1 VNYQPRPARTPDEL
15 RASIA
20 QRQGELAKSLTD
32 LRREIVSIADWR
44 AQINRNRG
52 KVPVGAAVAGFV
64 LGGGI
69 AAVIGRRRR

>member
-1 VNYQPRPARTPDEL
+1 MSYQPAARRTPDQI

-20 QRQGELAKSLTD
+20 QRQGDLAGSLTE
-32 LRREIVSIADWR
+32 LRHEIVAIADWR

-52 KVPVGAAVAGFV
+52 KVLAGAAVAGFV

-69 AAVIGRRRR
+69 AALVGRRR

>member
-1 VNYQPRPARTPDEL
+1 MSYQPGGPRTPDEI

-20 QRQGELAKSLTD
+20 QRQGDLASSLTE

-52 KVPVGAAVAGFV
+52 KVLAGAAVAGFV

-69 AAVIGRRRR
+69 AALVGRRR

>member
-1 VNYQPRPARTPDEL
+1 MSYQPRVPRTPDEI

-20 QRQGELAKSLTD
+20 QRQGELAGSLTE

-52 KVPVGAAVAGFV
+52 KVLAGAAVAGFV

-69 AAVIGRRRR
+69 AALVGRRR

>member
-1 VNYQPRPARTPDEL
+1 MNYQPRVPRTPDEI

-20 QRQGELAKSLTD
+20 QRQGELAGSLTE

-52 KVPVGAAVAGFV
+52 KVLAGAAVAGFV

-69 AAVIGRRRR
+69 AALVGRRR

>member
-1 VNYQPRPARTPDEL
+1 MSYQPRAPRTPDEI

-20 QRQGELAKSLTD
+20 ERQGELAGSLTE

-52 KVPVGAAVAGFV
+52 KVLAGAAVAGFV

-69 AAVIGRRRR
+69 AALVGRRR

>member
-1 VNYQPRPARTPDEL
+1 MSYQPRAPRTPDEL

-20 QRQGELAKSLTD
+20 ERQGELAGSLTE

-52 KVPVGAAVAGFV
+52 KVLAGAAVAGFV

-69 AAVIGRRRR
+69 AALVGRRR